1 MPTFRLYNALTRNVE
16 PLEPSEQTEDGK
28 PLLRFY
34 SCGPTVYS
42 YAHIGNF
49 RTFLTADLIVRTA
62 EALDWQVNYVSNV
75 TDVGHLTED
84 DTADASGEDRMAK
97 ALKSKE
103 GEQFANVWDLARH
116 YTKALMADWQA
127 LNLHEPTVRPRA
139 TEHVHEQIRAVEA
152 LLENGHAYETDNG
165 VYFHVPSFPDY
176 GKLSGNTDI

>member
-1 MPTFRLYNALTRNVE
+1 MPTFRLYNALTRQVE
-16 PLEPSEQTEDGK
+16 PLEPSEQTDDGA

-34 SCGPTVYS
+34 CCGPTVYS

-62 EALDWQVNYVSNV
+62 EAIGWQVNYVSNV

-97 ALKSKE
+97 AWKSKE

-116 YTKALMADWQA
+116 YTSALMADWQA
-127 LNLHEPTVRPRA
+127 LNPREPTLRPRA
-139 TEHVHEQIRAVEA
+139 PAPVRDTSRAV
-152 LLENGHAYETDNG
+152 
-165 VYFHVPSFPDY
+165 
-176 GKLSGNTDI
+176 